1 MSETKIDVLKIATK
15 QSEANVVQLQEILDL
30 IHAQGNTF
38 WASADEFLAEGY
50 DSSVFFIEVCNG
62 GYDLNGDIHGDE
74 GSHTILPFVEWHKLV
89 LEFLSGRT
97 APVATI
103 ENAAFQTANLSIE
116 QIQVLVDIAAQHGV
130 HLWDNA
136 EDYKSWTY
144 GDQHVG
150 YFAERCGIDGCDAGL
165 DSSQVLVSYDEFL
178 ELYKAHYGEVIKSI
192 DEMPKR
198 NPQPRFRKRRRKK
211 PTTLKT
217 FVRVLYVD
225 QKTYTFKNVRS
236 VQIIDNKVFIQH
248 ERVITEG
255 IKENAEV
262 EIDGDLVMAV
272 VIHEAGNR
280 SNFFRN
286 IDGTWDFQNEDG
298 TVINNGQQLGRIF
311 KK

>member
-38 WASADEFLAEGY
+38 W
-50 DSSVFFIEVCNG
+50 
-62 GYDLNGDIHGDE
+62 
-74 GSHTILPFVEWHKLV
+74 
-89 LEFLSGRT
+89 
-97 APVATI
+97 
-103 ENAAFQTANLSIE
+103 
-116 QIQVLVDIAAQHGV
+116 
-130 HLWDNA
+130 
-136 EDYKSWTY
+136 
-144 GDQHVG
+144 
-150 YFAERCGIDGCDAGL
+150 
-165 DSSQVLVSYDEFL
+165 VSYDEFL
-178 ELYKAHYGEVIKSI
+178 ELYKAHYGEVIKSV

-262 EIDGDLVMAV
+262 EIDGNLVMAV

>member
-1 MSETKIDVLKIATK
+1 MSKLTINEVAFSYYEVTLADIDVLLDIARQHGITYWHN
-15 QSEANVVQLQEILDL
+15 ANHYDSLGVNKKHVVWFEPEIALN
-30 IHAQGNTF
+30 GND
-38 WASADEFLAEGY
+38 SGHAEGRKIVPY
-50 DSSVFFIEVCNG
+50 G
-62 GYDLNGDIHGDE
+62 
-74 GSHTILPFVEWHKLV
+74 T
-89 LEFLSGRT
+89 FLRLFK
-97 APVATI
+97 
-103 ENAAFQTANLSIE
+103 E
-116 QIQVLVDIAAQHGV
+116 
-130 HLWDNA
+130 
-136 EDYKSWTY
+136 
-144 GDQHVG
+144 
-150 YFAERCGIDGCDAGL
+150 
-165 DSSQVLVSYDEFL
+165 
-178 ELYKAHYGEVIKSI
+178 HYGEVIKSV

-198 NPQPRFRKRRRKK
+198 DPQPRYRKRRRQK

-248 ERVITEG
+248 ERVITDG
-255 IKENAEV
+255 IKESAEV